1 MPLGAARFGLGG
13 VDLGKLELI
22 ETQTASGV
30 NSLEFTSIKETIY
43 NVHFM
48 TFNDINYGSGSDR
61 LNARY
66 SNDGG
71 STYESGSN
79 YQRAHQTGNTSPNF
93 SESKGTSDTSLI
105 VCNLSDTSTND
116 TAQGYNYFYNLGDSS
131 KYSFNTMHSSSQRGA
146 NFEFRFGSGVYAVAE
161 TIDAIKVFSNSTSN
175 FTGTISLYGI
185 KES

>member
-1 MPLGAARFGLGG
+1 MPLGAARFGLSGA
-13 VDLGKLELI
+13 DLGKLELI

-48 TFNDINYGSGSDR
+48 TFNDINHSAGSDR

-71 STYESGSN
+71 TTYESGTN
-79 YQRAHQTGNTSPNF
+79 YQRGHQTGNTSPNF
-93 SESKGTSDTSLI
+93 SESKSTTDTSQI
-105 VCNLSDTSTND
+105 VCNLSDTVAND

-131 KYSFNTMHSSSQRGA
+131 KYSFNTMHSSSQRSPV
-146 NFEFRFGSGVYAVAE
+146 FSFRFGSGVYVVAE
-161 TIDAIKVFSNSTSN
+161 TINAIKVFSNSTSN

-185 KES
+185 KDS